1 MEDLEFWFVETVLL
15 KRNDNY
21 WFPLRVFLKSYQQC
35 LEIITSAIWLDV
47 FVYLVYIETGK
58 HIFIANE
65 RKHMLQ
71 KSRSA

>member
-1 MEDLEFWFVETVLL
+1 
-15 KRNDNY
+15 
-21 WFPLRVFLKSYQQC
+21 VFLKSYQQC